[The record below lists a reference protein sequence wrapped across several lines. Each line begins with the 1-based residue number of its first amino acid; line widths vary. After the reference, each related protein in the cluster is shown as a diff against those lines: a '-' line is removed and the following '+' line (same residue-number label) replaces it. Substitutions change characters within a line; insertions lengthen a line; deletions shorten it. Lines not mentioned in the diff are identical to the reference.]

1 MFFRHPAQDNYVQI
15 LKRKRKPRAAP
26 YSHVNMKL
34 LLLSALVVV
43 ALSHPLEVSE
53 EDHAQWELFKVAHER
68 EYDTPEEE
76 LKRKNIFLEN
86 LQFVREH
93 NEKFENGEVTFD
105 VEINKFSDLT
115 TEEFVTMMNGYKRPV
130 VHERTGDA
138 FDDSE
143 NVKLPKHV
151 DWRKKGAVT
160 GVKDQ
165 GSCGATWAFS
175 ATGSLEG
182 QHYLKT
188 KKLVSLS
195 EQNLIDCSTADGN
208 SGCRGGLADTA
219 YIYIQTNN
227 GIDTEASYPYEAK
240 QKTCRYNPKNKGATD
255 NGFVAIQSFSEPD
268 LQKAVATVGPIS
280 VAIDG
285 SHTSFKHYKSGVYK
299 QAGCSTMV
307 VGQAVLAV
315 GYGSVKKGGDYWLVK
330 NSWGT
335 GWGMNGYVMMARNDN
350 NMCGIASMAGLSQS

>member
-1 MFFRHPAQDNYVQI
+1 
-15 LKRKRKPRAAP
+15 
-26 YSHVNMKL
+26 MKL
-34 LLLSALVVV
+34 LLLCALVVV

-76 LKRKNIFLEN
+76 LKRKNVFLEN

-93 NEKFENGEVTFD
+93 NEKFENGEVSFD
-105 VEINKFSDLT
+105 VEINKFSDLSSLTGSNENQQATAFREATLNST
-115 TEEFVTMMNGYKRPV
+115 TEEFVTMMNGYKHPV

-143 NVKLPKHV
+143 NVDLPKNV

-165 GSCGATWAFS
+165 GHCGASWTFS

-195 EQNLIDCSTADGN
+195 EQNLIDCSTAEGN

-285 SHTSFKHYKSGVYK
+285 SHTTFKHYKSGVYK

-335 GWGMNGYVMMARNDN
+335 GWGMNGYVMIARNDN
-350 NMCGIASMAGLSQS
+350 NMCGIASMAGYPKV

>member
-1 MFFRHPAQDNYVQI
+1 
-15 LKRKRKPRAAP
+15 
-26 YSHVNMKL
+26 MKL
-34 LLLSALVVV
+34 LLLSALVAV

-53 EDHAQWELFKVAHER
+53 EDLAQWELFKVAHER

-93 NEKFENGEVTFD
+93 NEKFEKGEVTFD
-105 VEINKFSDLT
+105 VEINKYSDLT
-115 TEEFVTMMNGYKRPV
+115 TEEFVTMMNGYKRP
-130 VHERTGDA
+130 EGYESIGDK

-143 NVKLPKHV
+143 NVKLPKNL

-160 GVKDQ
+160 EVKDQ
-165 GSCGATWAFS
+165 GFCGSCWAFS

-195 EQNLIDCSTADGN
+195 EQNLMDCSTAEEN
-208 SGCRGGLADTA
+208 HGCHGGLMDKAFT
-219 YIYIQTNN
+219 YVQKNK
-227 GIDTEASYPYEAK
+227 GIDTEASYPYEGYNG
-240 QKTCRYNPKNKGATD
+240 TCRYNPKNKGATD
-255 NGFVAIQSFSEPD
+255 NGYVDITSGSEKA

-285 SHTSFKHYKSGVYK
+285 DHISFKHYKSGVY
-299 QAGCSTMV
+299 QNPDCSSTALNHGIV
-307 VGQAVLAV
+307 AV
-315 GYGSVKKGGDYWLVK
+315 GYGSTKKGGAYWLVK
-330 NSWGT
+330 NSWSSN
-335 GWGMNGYVMMARNDN
+335 WGMNGYAMMARNHN
-350 NMCGIASMAGLSQS
+350 NMCGIATAASYPKV

>member
-1 MFFRHPAQDNYVQI
+1 
-15 LKRKRKPRAAP
+15 
-26 YSHVNMKL
+26 MKL

-43 ALSHPLEVSE
+43 ALSHPLDVSE

-76 LKRKNIFLEN
+76 LKRKNVFLEN

-93 NEKFENGEVTFD
+93 NEKFENGEVSFD

-115 TEEFVTMMNGYKRPV
+115 TEEFVTMMNGYKHPV

-143 NVKLPKHV
+143 NVKLPKNV

-165 GSCGATWAFS
+165 GHCGASWTFS

-195 EQNLIDCSTADGN
+195 EQNLIDCSTAEGN

-285 SHTSFKHYKSGVYK
+285 SHTTFKHYKSGVYK

-350 NMCGIASMAGLSQS
+350 NMCGIASMAGYPKV